1 MVGKRR
7 ALAGAVL
14 LNLAVSPLFVWDVF
28 TTSVA
33 RDLGVGQAQLAG
45 VFSAGLVAFMA
56 GVLVGGRV
64 ADVVSPRR
72 LALCT
77 AGGAVAGLLGSAAAT
92 TLPTLVLAFGVLLGG
107 STGLGYATAV
117 RVAGTVASGHGLALG
132 LVVSA
137 YAIGTAVLA
146 PVAATL
152 LVTLGRGGTFLLLAG
167 AVGAILAVATVLV
180 PGHAAHPRAA
190 QHGTARSD
198 PTGPSGRT
206 RPSRPVIAL
215 WLAFGLGS
223 APALAAFAQAGQ
235 LSGTAGALALAV
247 TLLNVGNFAGRLV
260 AGPLSDRVGRPAA
273 LHANSALLLLA
284 CLPLAAGADGPV
296 ALAALLLLGTQYGAL
311 STLTPAATSDVVP
324 RERFGT
330 TYGRVFTGWGLAG
343 LLAPVAA
350 ATLATTIGYDG
361 VYRAFLA
368 VAALSWVCV
377 AIYAR
382 LLHNQRQPA
391 GQPPT

>member
-1 MVGKRR
+1 MSKRR

-14 LNLAVSPLFVWDVF
+14 LDLAVSPLFAWDVF

-33 RDLGVGQAQLAG
+33 RDLGADQAQLAG
-45 VFSAGLVAFMA
+45 VFSAGLVAFMT

-64 ADVVSPRR
+64 ADAVSPRR
-72 LALCT
+72 LALIT
-77 AGGAVAGLLGSAAAT
+77 AGGSVAGLLGSAAAT
-92 TLPTLVLAFGVLLGG
+92 TLLTLVLSFGVLLGG
-107 STGLGYATAV
+107 ATGLGYATAV
-117 RVAGTVASGHGLALG
+117 RVAGTVATGRGLALG

-146 PVAATL
+146 PVAAAL
-152 LVTLGRGGTFLLLAG
+152 LVTLGRSGTFLLLAG
-167 AVGAILAVATVLV
+167 GVGTILAVAAILV
-180 PGHAAHPRAA
+180 PGNAAHPRAA
-190 QHGTARSD
+190 RRGAPRSD
-198 PTGPSGRT
+198 RTGPPGRS
-206 RPSRPVIAL
+206 RPSGPVIAL

-235 LSGTAGALALAV
+235 ISGTAGTLALAV
-247 TLLNVGNFAGRLV
+247 TLLNAGNFVGRLV

-324 RERFGT
+324 SERFGT

-350 ATLATTIGYDG
+350 AALAATIGYDG
-361 VYRAFLA
+361 VFRAFLA

-382 LLHNQRQPA
+382 LVRDQRQPA
-391 GQPPT
+391 GQPPA